1 MCEDLVAFVWQEVA
15 ESSLG
20 CFLQQGDR
28 VLISLR
34 VFHNSKNLLANE
46 VFINCLKRSK
56 PRDFFA
62 SFAPYPILI
71 DPFFFFLKLINCRFH
86 PLILV

>member
-15 ESSLG
+15 ESSPAPV
-20 CFLQQGDR
+20 R
-28 VLISLR
+28 VFSADQALISLR

-46 VFINCLKRSK
+46 VFINCFKRSK

-62 SFAPYPILI
+62 SFEPYTILI
-71 DPFFFFLKLINCRFH
+71 FFSFFFLKLTNC
-86 PLILV
+86 